1 MNMNEILREQLLTIL
16 ESGNERAVKDFL
28 IEHLKEFSEEI
39 QENIATLFFTEA
51 LEQRVSNGQQ
61 IISLQKELLATLEK
75 AEKTEAALNDKK
87 KELDA
92 KEQLGL

>member
-1 MNMNEILREQLLTIL
+1 MNEILRKQLLTIL

-28 IEHLKEFSEEI
+28 IEHLKEFSEKI
-39 QENIATLFFTEA
+39 QENIVTLFFIEA
-51 LEQRVSNGQQ
+51 LEQYVSNGQQ

>member
-1 MNMNEILREQLLTIL
+1 MNEILREQLLTIL

-39 QENIATLFFTEA
+39 QENIVTLFFTEA
-51 LEQRVSNGQQ
+51 LEQYVSNGQQ